1 MRLDAEGKTLGLLRE
16 HCSRASLRRAASASK
31 TTHEKL
37 PVFFTLPVFFMS
49 FEGRARLMESGSLVT
64 GEGSWG
70 GAAEKPA
77 VPGY

>member
-1 MRLDAEGKTLGLLRE
+1 MKSSQFS
-16 HCSRASLRRAASASK
+16 SRFNRFLAQ
-31 TTHEKL
+31 
-37 PVFFTLPVFFMS
+37 MS

>member
-1 MRLDAEGKTLGLLRE
+1 
-16 HCSRASLRRAASASK
+16 
-31 TTHEKL
+31 
-37 PVFFTLPVFFMS
+37 MS